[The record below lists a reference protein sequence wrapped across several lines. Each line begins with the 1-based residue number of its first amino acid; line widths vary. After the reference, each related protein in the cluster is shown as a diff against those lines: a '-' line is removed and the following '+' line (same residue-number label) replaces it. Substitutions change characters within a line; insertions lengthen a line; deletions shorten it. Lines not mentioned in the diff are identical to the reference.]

1 MFSNCILHIIS
12 DHGLPKPLLAVG
24 FFGSLVIERKGKS
37 KDKFVSLLLKEVF
50 LTFWVGLG
58 NCYATRKKTA
68 FKLVQWINF
77 FNQLRTNLVEMI
89 ENDG

>member
-1 MFSNCILHIIS
+1 MTTARQNRCW
-12 DHGLPKPLLAVG
+12 PLA
-24 FFGSLVIERKGKS
+24 FFEALLSSAKGKS
-37 KDKFVSLLLKEVF
+37 KDKYVSLLLKEVF

-58 NCYATRKKTA
+58 HCYATRKKTA

-77 FNQLRTNLVEMI
+77 FNQLRTDLVEMI

>member
-1 MFSNCILHIIS
+1 MTTACQNRCWPLAFSEA
-12 DHGLPKPLLAVG
+12 LLFSA
-24 FFGSLVIERKGKS
+24 KGKS

-68 FKLVQWINF
+68 FNLVQWINF